1 MLIVVMGV
9 DHELG
14 EVVTGP
20 DIISRGFVYMRE
32 SDDLLEGAREAA
44 KKAIVHYG
52 QIENSD
58 WSHIKGDVRDAV
70 QRYIYEK
77 LKRKPMILPIIV
89 EI

>member
-20 DIISRGFVYMRE
+20 DIISRGFVYMRD
-32 SDDLLEGAREAA
+32 SDELVDGARAA
-44 KKAIVHYG
+44 ARKAIDEYG
-52 QIENSD
+52 QIDSSD
-58 WSHIKGDVRDAV
+58 WSRIKNDVRDSV
-70 QRYIYEK
+70 QKYIYEK

>member
-1 MLIVVMGV
+1 
-9 DHELG
+9 
-14 EVVTGP
+14 
-20 DIISRGFVYMRE
+20 MRE
-32 SDDLLEGAREAA
+32 SDNLLDGAREAA
-44 KKAIVHYG
+44 KKAISQYG

-70 QRYIYEK
+70 QRYVYEK